1 MADRESK
8 IVNFYES
15 TLAGLLAS
23 AATSCTLTNAPTTN
37 GSTKISAS
45 SGDSS
50 THYFLVID
58 PDNSANREVVLVT
71 QSTDETL
78 TTITRDIEG
87 RHTTDPDHQAGTTVR
102 MAVLAE
108 HFIDMNDR
116 LDTGLTSLGNAVEI
130 TEIGN
135 GLTWTGTQLDV
146 NINSATDGTAITIDS
161 SADYILVY
169 DATDSTTKKLYVNQL
184 PFATQ
189 AGASVGLVLALGG

>member
-23 AATSCTLTNAPTTN
+23 AATNGTLTNAPTTN

-108 HFIDMNDR
+108 HFVDMNDR
-116 LDTGLTSLGNAVEI
+116 IDTGVAQLATALQTSDLQDDDTFATAAADKVASSESIKAYVDTEVATKSSLGIVI
-130 TEIGN
+130 
-135 GLTWTGTQLDV
+135 
-146 NINSATDGTAITIDS
+146 
-161 SADYILVY
+161 
-169 DATDSTTKKLYVNQL
+169 
-184 PFATQ
+184 
-189 AGASVGLVLALGG
+189 ALS

>member
-1 MADRESK
+1 MADRKSK

-23 AATSCTLTNAPTTN
+23 AATNGTLTNAPTTN

-78 TTITRDIEG
+78 TTIERDKEN
-87 RHTTDPDHQAGTTVR
+87 RHTTNPDHQAGTTVR

-108 HFIDMNDR
+108 HYVDMNDR
-116 LDTGLTSLGNAVEI
+116 IDTHAALSTHLTLIDEDDMASNTATQPPSQQSVKAYVDTEVATKASLG
-130 TEIGN
+130 
-135 GLTWTGTQLDV
+135 
-146 NINSATDGTAITIDS
+146 
-161 SADYILVY
+161 LVI
-169 DATDSTTKKLYVNQL
+169 
-184 PFATQ
+184 
-189 AGASVGLVLALGG
+189 ALG

>member
-15 TLAGLLAS
+15 TLAALLAS
-23 AATSCTLTNAPTTN
+23 ASTSGTLTSAPTTD

-45 SGDSS
+45 SGSSS

-58 PDNSANREVVLVT
+58 PDNSANREVILVT

-78 TTITRDIEG
+78 TTIERDKEN
-87 RHTTDPDHQAGTTVR
+87 RHTTNPDHQAGTTVR

-116 LDTGLTSLGNAVEI
+116 LDTGLTSLASAI
-130 TEIGN
+130 TTSDLKDEDN
-135 GLTWTGTQLDV
+135 MAS
-146 NINSATDGTAITIDS
+146 NSATHA
-161 SADYILVY
+161 
-169 DATDSTTKKLYVNQL
+169 
-184 PFATQ
+184 ATQ
-189 AGASVGLVLALGG
+189 QSIKAYVDTEVASKASVGLVLALGG